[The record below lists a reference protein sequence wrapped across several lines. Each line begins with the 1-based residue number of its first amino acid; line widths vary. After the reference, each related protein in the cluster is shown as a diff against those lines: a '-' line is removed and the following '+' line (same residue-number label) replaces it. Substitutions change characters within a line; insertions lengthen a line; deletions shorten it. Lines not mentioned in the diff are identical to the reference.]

1 MDIEPNEV
9 ISSGF
14 SSVNPVA
21 SSTKL
26 VYDHHLR
33 LQRRNRLTSQ
43 LYIPTLSSL
52 PFKCQLDIN
61 KTEKWNKYKTTE

>member
-14 SSVNPVA
+14 SSINPVA

-26 VYDHHLR
+26 VYDLHH
-33 LQRRNRLTSQ
+33 N
-43 LYIPTLSSL
+43 YIYQHYPDSL

-61 KTEKWNKYKTTE
+61 KTEIWNKYKTTE